1 MEDSLL
7 LPPRRSMGRVS
18 SPIVADQSLNSAMHH
33 RLGRPLP
40 YQQANAP
47 QVHPEVIARSHLL
60 SVVHA
65 NNVVMRY

>member
-1 MEDSLL
+1 MF
-7 LPPRRSMGRVS
+7 

-40 YQQANAP
+40 HQQANAP

>member
-7 LPPRRSMGRVS
+7 LPPVGVWAVS